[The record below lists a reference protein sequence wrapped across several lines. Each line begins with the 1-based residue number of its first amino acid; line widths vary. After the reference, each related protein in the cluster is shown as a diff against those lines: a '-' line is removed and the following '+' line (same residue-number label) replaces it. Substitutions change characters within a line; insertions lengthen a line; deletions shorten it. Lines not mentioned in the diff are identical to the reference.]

1 MFALILII
9 AILMV
14 IDYFISSSESS
25 SSNHEKSKD
34 SKTSTNEELWKTM
47 GRAKCKCLEC
57 NQIVYIPT
65 QYLERRYG
73 VQNSKCPNCGWKMT
87 KVKII
92 QTWGID

>member
-1 MFALILII
+1 MLVLIVIII
-9 AILMV
+9 ALFYIASKV
-14 IDYFISSSESS
+14 PDSGST
-25 SSNHEKSKD
+25 SKD
-34 SKTSTNEELWKTM
+34 DVWNTM
-47 GRAKCKCLEC
+47 GRVKCQCLSC
-57 NQIVYIPT
+57 NQTVYIPT